1 MALEFKWYIPYRVID
16 ARLTGHLTAEG
27 AQEVVDN
34 FVRMLTEAQSIAPG
48 KLCYLLFDTREAKS
62 VPPIYLMMKQSLPVL
77 RFKNRGH
84 MFHITN
90 NQTIRSIFDLTAHVS
105 QFPIMALATREE
117 ALKALEAIM
126 LNENLRPTKQH

>member
-1 MALEFKWYIPYRVID
+1 MALETAWYIPYRVIE
-16 ARLTGHLTAEG
+16 ARLTGHLTAAG
-27 AQEVVDN
+27 AQEIVDSL
-34 FVRMLTEAQSIAPG
+34 VCMLTEAQTIAPG
-48 KLCYLLFDTREAKS
+48 KLCYFIFDTREAKS

-90 NQTIRSIFDLTAHVS
+90 NQTIRSIFDLAAHIS

-126 LNENLRPTKQH
+126 LSENLRPTKY